1 MSFSQKQF
9 FQIIRSWIHDLGTT
23 RRTSSP
29 GPRVSPR
36 ASSPSSESPGELYHW
51 PVIITLANF
60 RRIPHFLQN
69 RHFERSPLQCHY
81 IWLSANVRDI
91 HIFATLIGPLCY
103 LVRLFADFLANFC
116 HCGSFH
122 QIRHF
127 VQNCHS
133 QRGPKIVLFDF
144 LQRLWRTF
152 AIYVKIATFLGAPL
166 PSYLTYS

>member
-1 MSFSQKQF
+1 MSFSQKLF

-69 RHFERSPLQCHY
+69 RHFERSPFAVSLYLTFGECPRYSYFCNSHRTPLLSRSTFC
-81 IWLSANVRDI
+81 WL
-91 HIFATLIGPLCY
+91 FGEFLP
-103 LVRLFADFLANFC
+103 FLAVFT
-116 HCGSFH
+116 
-122 QIRHF
+122 
-127 VQNCHS
+127 
-133 QRGPKIVLFDF
+133 K
-144 LQRLWRTF
+144 F
-152 AIYVKIATFLGAPL
+152 AIFFKIATLKGDPGSF
-166 PSYLTYS
+166 YLTFYKGFGELSPFMLKLQLF